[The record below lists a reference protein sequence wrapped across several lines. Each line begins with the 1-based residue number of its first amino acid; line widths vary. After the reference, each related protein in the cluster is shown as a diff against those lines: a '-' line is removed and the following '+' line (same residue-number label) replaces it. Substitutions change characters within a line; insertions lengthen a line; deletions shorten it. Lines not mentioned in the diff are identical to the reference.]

1 MADLELLMPAGN
13 IEKLE
18 YAIEYGADAIYLG
31 LADYSLRT
39 MRSGEVITKENLKQA
54 IEIAHSKSKNVYCT
68 LNIFA
73 HNHNI
78 SNLESDLQIIKDANP
93 DALIFGDLGVYNLIK
108 KHLPNMPLHV
118 STQANTLNY
127 EAVKFWQDMGATRV
141 ILARE
146 LSLKEIEEIHNKVP
160 DMELEILVQGAQC
173 VSYSGR
179 CLLSDSMTHNERKS
193 NHGFCAQP
201 CRWKYYLVEESRL
214 SEPYEIGENEHGTF
228 ILSPKD
234 LALIK
239 HLPEIQKAGVCS
251 IKIEGR
257 TKSMYYA
264 ANVAKTY
271 RTAIEAMKKGQL
283 YDGDALLT
291 ELKKVGNRGFT
302 TGFAL
307 GKIPEDEYKYESS
320 TSSQGA
326 KFYAI
331 IKSKDENGYLC
342 KMKYKLEKGQKVE
355 IFNPKN
361 QGEAEVLEIKD
372 LYGNDLEVA
381 NTNQELYIN
390 FNQIDWL
397 EDNYNMAIIRS
408 LGE

>member
-1 MADLELLMPAGN
+1 MTSLELLMPAGN

-18 YAIEYGADAIYLG
+18 FAIEYGADAIYLG
-31 LADYSLRT
+31 LTDYSLRT
-39 MRSGEVITKENLKQA
+39 MRSGDVITQENLKQA
-54 IEIAHSKSKNVYCT
+54 IEIAHSKGKNVYCT

-78 SNLESDLQIIKDANP
+78 SKLEADIEVIKDANP
-93 DALIFGDLGVYNLIK
+93 DAVIFGDLGVYNLIK
-108 KHLPNMPLHV
+108 KRLPDIPLHV

-127 EAVKFWQDMGATRV
+127 EAVKFWQDMGASRV

-146 LSLKEIEEIHNKVP
+146 LALKEIEEIHNKVP
-160 DMELEILVQGAQC
+160 DMELEMLVQGAQC

-193 NHGFCAQP
+193 NQGFCSQP
-201 CRWKYYLVEESRL
+201 CRWKYYLVEETRL
-214 SEPYEIGENEHGTF
+214 SEPYEIGENEHGTY

-239 HLPEIQKAGVCS
+239 HLSDIQKAGICS

-271 RTAIEAMKKGQL
+271 RIALDAMKNGQS
-283 YDGDALLT
+283 YDGDALLS

-307 GKIPEDEYKYESS
+307 GKVPEDEYRYETSA
-320 TSSQGA
+320 SSQGA
-326 KFYAI
+326 RFYAI
-331 IKSKDENGYLC
+331 IKNKDENGYFC

-361 QGEAEVLEIKD
+361 QSETKVLEIKD
-372 LYGNDLEVA
+372 LYGNDLDVA
-381 NTNQELYIN
+381 NTNQELYLKFDKIE
-390 FNQIDWL
+390 WL
-397 EDNYNMAIIRS
+397 ENDCNMAIIRS
-408 LGE
+408 VGE

>member
-1 MADLELLMPAGN
+1 MTGLELLMPAGN

-39 MRSGEVITKENLKQA
+39 MRSGEVITHENLKQA
-54 IEIAHSKSKNVYCT
+54 IEIAHSRDKKVYCT

-78 SNLESDLQIIKDANP
+78 SKLEADIEIIKDANP

-108 KHLPNMPLHV
+108 KRLPNMPLHV

-127 EAVKFWQDMGATRV
+127 EAVRFWQDMGASRV

-146 LSLKEIEEIHNKVP
+146 LSLIEIEEIHNKVP
-160 DMELEILVQGAQC
+160 DMELEMLVQGAQC

-193 NHGFCAQP
+193 NQGFCSQP
-201 CRWKYYLVEESRL
+201 CRWKYFLVEENRL

-239 HLPEIQKAGVCS
+239 HLSDIQKAGVCS

-271 RTAIEAMKKGQL
+271 RSALDAIKNGQS
-283 YDGDALLT
+283 YDGDALLS

-307 GKIPEDEYKYESS
+307 GKIPEDEYRYESS

-326 KFYAI
+326 RFYAI
-331 IKSKDENGYLC
+331 IKGKDENGYLC

-361 QGEAEVLEIKD
+361 QSEAEVLEIKD
-372 LYGNDLEVA
+372 LYGNDLDVA
-381 NTNQELYIN
+381 NTNQEVYLK